1 MSSPRSKWQLDF
13 ASLEPTSRNSN
24 VPDPI
29 GFDKN
34 LAAQGSRESSK
45 LSRAAGSDHNEMT
58 LKARRAWDVA
68 MAPAKSIPMNA
79 IMIYMSGNGVQL
91 FSVMI
96 TAMLFWNPLKAIL
109 SLNQTFERFEPT
121 GAAKNH
127 PEASLLQA
135 KATFLAFQL
144 VTIGLGVY
152 KINAMG
158 LLPTTT
164 SDWLAFMPPKQVSD
178 TAAI

>member
-1 MSSPRSKWQLDF
+1 MTEKLKWNIDF
-13 ASLEPTSRNSN
+13 ASLESTSRSSS

-29 GFDKN
+29 GFDGS
-34 LAAQGSRESSK
+34 LSARSSRESNKTHRS
-45 LSRAAGSDHNEMT
+45 ADANHNDMT

-68 MAPAKSIPMNA
+68 MGPAKTIPMNA

-96 TAMLFWNPLKAIL
+96 TAMLFWQPLKAIFTI
-109 SLNQTFERFEPT
+109 NQTFERFEPT

-127 PEASLLQA
+127 PEASLLTS

-144 VTIGLGVY
+144 VTIALGIY
-152 KINAMG
+152 KVNAMG

-164 SDWLAFMPPKQVSD
+164 SDWLAFMPPKQILEYS
-178 TAAI
+178 AI